1 MRLYLIGNQ
10 TPDIIILDEPTNN
23 LDISS
28 LQVLTQTVENY
39 KGSLPVISHDK
50 YFVGEIGINK
60 RIEITNRHIQTAQTH
75 FQ

>member
-28 LQVLTQTVENY
+28 LQVLTQTVGNY
-39 KGSLPVISHDK
+39 LVISHDK

-60 RIEITNRHIQTAQTH
+60 RI
-75 FQ
+75 